1 MNAIDLRNAFENVNV
16 DNFTV
21 LLLRLIS
28 KSDRNNLEKL
38 KLSFPI
44 EVRAVEIYKSS
55 DCPYV
60 NGSGDVDYD
69 RLSNL
74 AHGVANQEAKAA
86 DHEGHEYSSRWFWK
100 TNYCINMGLSP
111 VQKEAW
117 DFAEKAW
124 EDHCKQESSGEIT

>member
-1 MNAIDLRNAFENVNV
+1 MNAIDLKNAFENVNV

-38 KLSFPI
+38 KLSFPV

-55 DCPYV
+55 DCPYM
-60 NGSGDVDYD
+60 NGFSDVDYD

-74 AHGVANQEAKAA
+74 AHGVVNQEAKTIK
-86 DHEGHEYSSRWFWK
+86 HKEERYSSQWLWK
-100 TNYCINMGLSP
+100 TSYCEHRGLSP
-111 VQKEAW
+111 AHKDEW
-117 DFAEKAW
+117 
-124 EDHCKQESSGEIT
+124 